1 MIFKNKKHL
10 LPLAIIGV
18 MFFVIGF
25 GVGISGFLI
34 PALKDALELT
44 NAQSYLVIAGVYSA
58 FVVFGMPAGFLV
70 KKIGYKKSMTIAFL
84 VMAFGMY
91 LFVPSSKI
99 SSFPLFLVALFV
111 GGIGNTIL
119 QASVNPYV
127 TILGDKDKAIVRISF
142 MGIMN
147 KIAWW
152 LGPLFL
158 SLFID
163 LNNVKI
169 NDIIFPFYIVTVVLI
184 IMSVFV
190 YFAPLP
196 EVKAEGEGEEE
207 DGFEKELDYSL
218 KKTSILQFP
227 HLILGAIAI
236 FFYVGVEA
244 LPMVSIIDFAKITF
258 GDINNL
264 AGYSKYVTIGLVLGY
279 IFGVIAV
286 PKYISQKRVLILFT
300 IIGII
305 STILLMYMPSDK
317 VFYTLILV
325 SFANSL
331 MWPAIW
337 PLAIADLGKF
347 TKIGSSILVMGIVG
361 GAIIPL
367 IFGYLVDFISGA
379 SNGDI
384 THSYQMSYFIMIPSY
399 AYILFFAIKGY
410 KIRIK

>member
-1 MIFKNKKHL
+1 MNLKNKKYL
-10 LPLAIIGV
+10 LPLMIIGV
-18 MFFVIGF
+18 MFFIMGF

-34 PALKDALELT
+34 PALKDALDLT
-44 NAQSYLVIAGVYSA
+44 TMQSYLVIAGIYSA
-58 FVVFGMPAGFLV
+58 FVMFGVPSGILV
-70 KKIGYKKSMTIAFL
+70 NKIGYKKSMTIAFII
-84 VMAFGMY
+84 MAFGMY
-91 LFVPSSKI
+91 LFVPASKI
-99 SSFPLFLVALFV
+99 SSFPLFLVALFI
-111 GGIGNTIL
+111 GGVGNTVL

-127 TILGDKDKAIVRISF
+127 TILGSKDSAVVRISM

-158 SLFID
+158 SLFIN
-163 LNNVKI
+163 LNSVDI
-169 NDIIFPFYIVTVVLI
+169 NDIILPFYIVTSVLI
-184 IMSVFV
+184 LLSVFI

-196 EVKAEGEGEEE
+196 EVKAEGEDEFA
-207 DGFEKELDYSL
+207 DTKLSI
-218 KKTSILQFP
+218 KKTSIFQFP
-227 HLILGAIAI
+227 HLIMGAIAI

-258 GDINNL
+258 GEVANP
-264 AGYSKYVTIGLVLGY
+264 AEYSKYVTIGLVLGY

-286 PKYISQKRVLILFT
+286 PKYISQTKILILFT
-300 IIGII
+300 LLGIV
-305 STILLMYMPSDK
+305 STILLIYLPSNL

-361 GAIIPL
+361 GAVIPL
-367 IFGYLVDFISGA
+367 IFGYLVDVISLSEGGSIA
-379 SNGDI
+379 D
-384 THSYQMSYFIMIPSY
+384 SYQLSYFIMIPSY
-399 AYILFFAIKGY
+399 LYILFFAVKGH
-410 KIRIK
+410 KIRTK